1 MSSSTELE
9 NNEDTVKAA
18 ISPLPEE
25 MHVHLYPYRVED
37 ITFRWDKGYLQF
49 IASDTKEFDDLPSLL
64 RKVIREELLYAS
76 EFFFCGKDLRN
87 REIFEKYFEF
97 DFFDE
102 ETFNRVRDFFPNKTP
117 DFKSSPFCK
126 YWIGSNRKIF
136 VRMKGVQSFWSEVTK
151 EYEHEVIYCIVTSK
165 GDYSFED
172 IIKKLDKLID
182 KHTEKK

>member
-1 MSSSTELE
+1 MSTVIELGKDE
-9 NNEDTVKAA
+9 NIVGAA

-25 MHVHLYPYRVED
+25 LHVHLYPYRVED

-49 IASDTKEFDDLPSLL
+49 IASDEKEFDNLPSLL
-64 RKVIREELLYAS
+64 RKVMREELLYAS

-97 DFFDE
+97 DFVDE

-126 YWIGSNRKIF
+126 YWVGLNRKTF
-136 VRMKGVQSFWSEVTK
+136 VRMEGVQSFWSEITK
-151 EYEHEVIYCIVTSK
+151 DYQKEVIYCIVTQK
-165 GDYSFED
+165 DDYSFED
-172 IIKKLDKLID
+172 IIKKL
-182 KHTEKK
+182 EKIIKSNEKEK